1 MRRPSPAFKGKESAV
16 LIELYEE
23 PNASYSTY
31 TLTQKLNPTIPMST
45 PEYESAF
52 NNTREAI
59 EELVVQSL
67 AQGKRLKGANGVYFD
82 ELKLTSKGEKAA
94 IEEKR
99 RVAGLEKALSDVE
112 DEEKQEL
119 K

>member
-1 MRRPSPAFKGKESAV
+1 MRRPSPAFKGKESAA

-31 TLTQKLNPTIPMST
+31 TLTQRLNPTTPIST
-45 PEYESAF
+45 PEYEAAF
-52 NNTREAI
+52 NNTRDAI
-59 EELVVQSL
+59 EELVFQGL

-82 ELKLTSKGEKAA
+82 ELELTSKGERAA

-99 RVAGLEKALSDVE
+99 RRAGLEKALSDVE
-112 DEEKQEL
+112 DEEK